1 MDVSKGLVTFIGIAE
16 LLGGIGF
23 ILPVLLN
30 VLPVLTVI
38 AAIGIAI
45 IMILSAQF
53 HLRRK
58 EYSGIVFNIVLI
70 ALALFVAIGQ
80 MHRNLLF

>member
-1 MDVSKGLVTFIGIAE
+1 MFIGIAE

-23 ILPVLLN
+23 ILPVALN
-30 VLPVLTVI
+30 VFPVLTPI

-45 IMILSAQF
+45 IMILSALF

-58 EYSGIVFNIVLI
+58 EYSGIVFNTVLTSI
-70 ALALFVAIGQ
+70 RFQ
-80 MHRNLLF
+80 LLYKRLRR